1 MNSAM
6 MSTMSSNVVLA
17 KARAMYGRRLS
28 SADYEALLKCRSVSE
43 IAGYLKKNT
52 RYAPELTAVN
62 ELAVHRGYLEA
73 LLHRRVFDDY
83 AALCR
88 YELTVGEQLSAYIIG
103 KGEIEQI
110 LHSLRLLCA
119 ERNRE
124 YLLTLPIFFGTHL
137 RFDVQKVAQANNFDE
152 FLQAMKETPYGALL
166 ARFRPEPGAA
176 PDFAAIEHALYS
188 KLYADVFTV
197 IDKHAPKAARRDLHE
212 LFGGL
217 IDVLN
222 ITRILRMK
230 EFYHAS
236 PDYIRSQILP
246 FSFHLTAKRLTQMLQ
261 AETPQQVLDHLE
273 GTVYAKGLA
282 AQQGSDATLEQEL
295 VRLRYARC
303 VHQVHFSVHPSVV
316 MVAYL
321 SLCEMEVANL
331 TTIIE
336 GIRYGLEPA
345 RIRKMLIR

>member
-1 MNSAM
+1 M
-6 MSTMSSNVVLA
+6 MSTMSSNVILA
-17 KARAMYGRRLS
+17 KARAMYGSRLTET
-28 SADYEALLKCRSVSE
+28 DFEALLKCRSVGE
-43 IAGYLKKNT
+43 AAGYLKKNT
-52 RYAPELTAVN
+52 RYAPELTTVN
-62 ELAVHRGYLEA
+62 ELSVHRGYLEA

-88 YELTVGEQLSAYIIG
+88 YELSVGEHFSSYIIE

-110 LHSLRLLCA
+110 LHSLRLICA

-137 RFDVQKVAQANNFDE
+137 RFDVQKVAQANSYDE
-152 FLQAMKETPYGALL
+152 FLKAMEGTPYRALL
-166 ARFRPEPGAA
+166 SPFRPEPGEN

-188 KLYADVFTV
+188 RLYTNVFAV
-197 IDKHAPKAARRDLHE
+197 IEKHAAKAAKRDLYE
-212 LFGGL
+212 LFGGM

-230 EFYHAS
+230 EFYRAS
-236 PDYIRSQILP
+236 PDYIRSLILP
-246 FSFHLTAKRLTQMLQ
+246 FSFHLTQKRLNQMLQ
-261 AETPQQVLDHLE
+261 AETADEVLQQLKGTPYARVL
-273 GTVYAKGLA
+273 T
-282 AQQGSDATLEQEL
+282 AQEEQSTTPEHAL
-295 VRLRYARC
+295 MQLRYSRC
-303 VHQVHFSVHPSVV
+303 AHQVHFSVHPSVV

-321 SLCEMEVANL
+321 SLCEMEVTNV

>member
-1 MNSAM
+1 M
-6 MSTMSSNVVLA
+6 MSAMSSNVILA
-17 KARAMYGRRLS
+17 KARAMYGRRLTDP
-28 SADYEALLKCRSVSE
+28 DYAALLKCRSVGE
-43 IAGYLKKNT
+43 AAGYLKKNT
-52 RYAPELTAVN
+52 RYASELTAVN
-62 ELAVHRGYLEA
+62 ELSVHRGYLEA
-73 LLHRRVFDDY
+73 LLHKRVFDDY

-88 YELTVGEQLSAYIIG
+88 YELSVGEQFSSYIIE

-124 YLLTLPIFFGTHL
+124 YLLTLPSFFGTHL
-137 RFDVQKVAQANNFDE
+137 CFDTQKVAQANNFDE
-152 FLQAMKETPYGALL
+152 FLKAMAGTPYQKLL
-166 ARFRPEPGAA
+166 KPFRPEEGQN

-188 KLYADVFTV
+188 RLYRNVFEV
-197 IDKHAPKAARRDLHE
+197 IDKHAPRAARQDLHE

-236 PDYIRSQILP
+236 PDYIRSLILP
-246 FSFHLTAKRLTQMLQ
+246 FSFHLTPKRLTQMLQ
-261 AETPQQVLDHLE
+261 AETTDAVLQQLA

-282 AQQGSDATLEQEL
+282 AQQDQNISLEHALQQ
-295 VRLRYARC
+295 LRYARC
-303 VHQVHFSVHPSVV
+303 AHQVHFSVHPSVV

-321 SLCEMEVANL
+321 SLCEMELANL

-345 RIRKMLIR
+345 RIRKMLVQ

>member
-1 MNSAM
+1 
-6 MSTMSSNVVLA
+6 MSSNVILA
-17 KARAMYGRRLS
+17 KARAMYGRRLTDP
-28 SADYEALLKCRSVSE
+28 DYAALLKCRSVGE
-43 IAGYLKKNT
+43 AAGYLKKNT
-52 RYAPELTAVN
+52 RYASELTAVN
-62 ELAVHRGYLEA
+62 ELSVHRGYLEA
-73 LLHRRVFDDY
+73 LLHKRVFDDY

-88 YELTVGEQLSAYIIG
+88 YELSVGEQFSSYIIE

-124 YLLTLPIFFGTHL
+124 YLLTLPSFFGTHL
-137 RFDVQKVAQANNFDE
+137 CFDTQKVAQANNFDE
-152 FLQAMKETPYGALL
+152 FLKAMAGTPYQKLL
-166 ARFRPEPGAA
+166 KPFRPEEGQN

-188 KLYADVFTV
+188 RLYRNVFEV
-197 IDKHAPKAARRDLHE
+197 IDKHAPRAARQDLHE

-236 PDYIRSQILP
+236 PDYIRSLILP
-246 FSFHLTAKRLTQMLQ
+246 FSFHLTPKRLTQMLQ
-261 AETPQQVLDHLE
+261 AETTDAVLQQLA

-282 AQQGSDATLEQEL
+282 AQQDQNISLEHALQQ
-295 VRLRYARC
+295 LRYARC
-303 VHQVHFSVHPSVV
+303 AHQVHFSVHPSVV

-321 SLCEMEVANL
+321 SLCEMELANL

-345 RIRKMLIR
+345 RIRKMLVQ

>member
-1 MNSAM
+1 M
-6 MSTMSSNVVLA
+6 MSAMSSNVILA
-17 KARAMYGRRLS
+17 KARAMYGSRLTA
-28 SADYEALLKCRSVSE
+28 ADYAALLKCRSVGE
-43 IAGYLKKNT
+43 AAGYLKKNT
-52 RYAPELTAVN
+52 RYAPELVNVN
-62 ELAVHRGYLEA
+62 ELSVHRGYLEA

-88 YELTVGEQLSAYIIG
+88 YELSVGEQLSSYIIE

-110 LHSLRLLCA
+110 LHSLRLLSA

-124 YLLTLPIFFGTHL
+124 YLLTLPNFFGTHL
-137 RFDVQKVAQANNFDE
+137 RFDVQKVARANNFDE
-152 FLQAMKETPYGALL
+152 FLKAMEGTPYRRLL
-166 ARFRPEPGAA
+166 TPFRPEPGEN

-188 KLYADVFTV
+188 RLYSDVFEV
-197 IDKHAPKAARRDLHE
+197 IDKRAPRAARRDLHE

-236 PDYIRSQILP
+236 PDYIRSLILP
-246 FSFHLTAKRLTQMLQ
+246 FSFHLAPKRLTQMLQ
-261 AETPQQVLDHLE
+261 AETADGVLQQLT

-282 AQQGSDATLEQEL
+282 AQEEQNISLEHALLQ
-295 VRLRYARC
+295 LRYARC
-303 VHQVHFSVHPSVV
+303 AHQVHFSVHPSVV

-321 SLCEMEVANL
+321 SLCEMEVTNL
-331 TTIIE
+331 ITIVE
-336 GIRYGLEPA
+336 GLRYGLEPE
-345 RIRKMLIR
+345 RIRKMLVQ

>member
-1 MNSAM
+1 
-6 MSTMSSNVVLA
+6 
-17 KARAMYGRRLS
+17 MYGKRLLNS
-28 SADYEALLKCRSVSE
+28 DYEALLKCRSVGE

-52 RYAPELTAVN
+52 RYAPELVTVN
-62 ELAVHRGYLEA
+62 ELSVHRGYLEA

-88 YELTVGEQLSAYIIG
+88 YELSVGEHLSSYIIE
-103 KGEIEQI
+103 KGESEQI
-110 LHSLRLLCA
+110 LHSLRLLSA

-137 RFDVQKVAQANNFDE
+137 RFDTQKVAQANNFDE
-152 FLQAMKETPYGALL
+152 FLRAMEGTPYRALL
-166 ARFRPEPGAA
+166 SPFRPENGETL
-176 PDFAAIEHALYS
+176 DFAAIEHALYS
-188 KLYADVFTV
+188 RLYGDVFDV
-197 IDKHAPKAARRDLHE
+197 IDKHAPVKARKDLHE

-246 FSFHLTAKRLTQMLQ
+246 FSFHLTQKRLTKMLQ
-261 AETPQQVLDHLE
+261 AQTADEVLDQLE

-282 AQQGSDATLEQEL
+282 AQEGPKVSLEHSLLQ
-295 VRLRYARC
+295 LRYSRC
-303 VHQVHFSVHPSVV
+303 AHQVHFSVHPSVV

-336 GIRYGLEPA
+336 GIRYGLEPT